1 MIVDDEVIIRTGLEK
16 VIKWEDLG
24 LTLLPLASSAEEVLE
39 RIEEERPDILM
50 TDIRMSGKTGLE
62 LSEEVK
68 EIFPNL
74 EIIILTGYDDFMYTQ
89 QAIRQQ
95 VSDYL
100 LKTSRPE
107 DIIRTVLKA
116 KQRVEERRVTQSK
129 DHMKHREDR
138 YRLLKRYIIDG
149 EQLQQEVGIL
159 FEKNSSTLEQC
170 HQGWQ
175 IIVISAEGWGQTAS
189 EQELLLFGVD
199 NMVADLLPCISF
211 VYKDNVI
218 VAISMGKLESEKQM
232 RRVIFEKISRL
243 LKCQLTVVAGQ
254 QIDYPSQWHESYLTA
269 VTAKSYQSLLEQNQ
283 WEYEDI
289 KHRKGGTTVCSYEE
303 EMELSLQLLEDDPIA
318 LKLWVQSYINHL
330 LDDPEVTP
338 QSLESAIQSVVIAAH
353 RWIDRVLSAIGRKG
367 SQEVGLPSL
376 QYKLDRNPSDTL
388 FQHLH
393 MIMKLYHHYYAEG
406 KTAHIQKAIVY
417 IEEQIGKDLRLQQVA
432 EFVHLHPNH
441 LSEIFKKET
450 GMKFVDYV
458 TGKKVGRAAE
468 ILATSPAKVSEVANR
483 VGYEDVK
490 YFGQIFKKYTGLTP
504 SEYRDKSRKD
514 I

>member
-1 MIVDDEVIIRTGLEK
+1 MKIMIVDDEVIIRTGLEK
-16 VIKWEDLG
+16 VIKWGDLG
-24 LTLLPLASSAEEVLE
+24 LTLLPLASSAEEVLD
-39 RIEEERPDILM
+39 RIEVEKPDILM

-68 EIFPNL
+68 ELFPNL

-116 KQRVEERRVTQSK
+116 KQRVEERQVTQSQ
-129 DHMKHREDR
+129 DYMRSREHRHN
-138 YRLLKRYIIDG
+138 LLKRYIIDG
-149 EQLQQEVGIL
+149 EELQQEVETL
-159 FEKNSSTLEQC
+159 FIHGSPITEQ
-170 HQGWQ
+170 HNQSWQ
-175 IIVISAEGWGQTAS
+175 IIVISAEGWGQSAM
-189 EQELLLFGVD
+189 EQDLLLFGVD

-211 VYKDNVI
+211 VYKDNVV
-218 VAISMGKLESEKQM
+218 VAISLGKLDGDKQI
-232 RRVIFEKISRL
+232 RRAIFEKISRL
-243 LKCQLTVVAGQ
+243 LKCQLTVVGGQ
-254 QIDYPSQWHESYLTA
+254 LIEDPSHWHESYLTA
-269 VTAKSYQSLLEQNQ
+269 ITAKAYQSLLEQDQ

-289 KHRKGGTTVCSYEE
+289 KNRKGGTMVCSYDE

-318 LKLWVQSYINHL
+318 LKLWVQRYINHL
-330 LDDPEVTP
+330 LVDPEVTP
-338 QSLESAIQSVVIAAH
+338 QSFESAIQSVVIAAH
-353 RWIDRVLSAIGRKG
+353 RWINRVLSAIGRKV
-367 SQEVGLPSL
+367 SLEVNQPSL
-376 QYKLDRNPSDTL
+376 QYTLDRNPNDTL

-393 MIMKLYHHYYAEG
+393 IIMKLYHHYYAEG

-458 TGKKVGRAAE
+458 TGKKIGRATE

-504 SEYRDKSRKD
+504 SEYRDQSR
-514 I
+514 